1 MQRIA
6 LVLALLSGCSFV
18 FVSKPPPNHAQ
29 LSHVECTSS
38 RVVPILDIV
47 WTALQTVNLLAAAS
61 MDDQEFEDDY
71 KVDRKLAMAAY
82 ATFAAAGGAGI
93 YYGWTRTSQCREAK
107 HQLMMRGGGDGT
119 PGGTWPPP
127 PGSAPEPPPDAPDP
141 L

>member
-29 LSHVECTSS
+29 LPYFECTSS

-47 WTALQTVNLLAAAS
+47 WTSLQTLNLLAAAS
-61 MDDQEFEDDY
+61 LDDEEFEDDY
-71 KVDRKLAMAAY
+71 GVDRKLAMGAY
-82 ATFAAAGGAGI
+82 ATLAIAGAAGI
-93 YYGWTRTSQCREAK
+93 YYGWTSTSQCREAK
-107 HQLMMRGGGDGT
+107 RQQMMGGDGK
-119 PGGTWPPP
+119 PGGAWPPEATP
-127 PGSAPEPPPDAPDP
+127 SPEAPPDAPDP